1 MQAQTTRTFNRNVQ
15 KLAGGLLIAAA
26 LAAGALGLTTVGN
39 LELPG
44 AGSSTSHGVTNPVIG
59 YTAVN
64 AGEGLVDR
72 SSLAI
77 EASHGEGLLRSV
89 DAPQGEGY
97 PRSLTQP
104 VIFAVSAGAADRAR
118 IVAAPQGE
126 GFPMN
131 ALAQAGQQESAPLGE
146 GLPMSSGQ

>member
-26 LAAGALGLTTVGN
+26 LAAGAVGLTTVGN
-39 LELPG
+39 LQIPG
-44 AGSSTSHGVTNPVIG
+44 TGSSTSSGATNPVVR

-77 EASHGEGLLRSV
+77 EAAPQFRVTAHIDPMAGEGRLEADSTV
-89 DAPQGEGY
+89 NG
-97 PRSLTQP
+97 P
-104 VIFAVSAGAADRAR
+104 VIAH
-118 IVAAPQGE
+118 
-126 GFPMN
+126 
-131 ALAQAGQQESAPLGE
+131 LGE
-146 GLPMSSGQ
+146 HQGDGLVDLSH